1 MSGADIRGMFAGMP
15 GAHGIIEAALN
26 GQWRVM
32 TDDAAH
38 PSSAAVLAGD
48 FLFFGG
54 EPSEELVRRALNGH
68 FAGAAAGR
76 DARADWRGGNGVLP
90 QKFVGGGLRESIHGG

>member
-26 GQWRVM
+26 GQGRVM

-54 EPSEELVRRALNGH
+54 ES
-68 FAGAAAGR
+68 AAGR

-90 QKFVGGGLRESIHGG
+90 QKFVGGGLCESIHGG